1 MIRQKLSAIKE
12 HRDNEVEFLYG
23 ELKNRHQ
30 SEKTAVIILTVLF
43 TQMCDAESSE
53 GDDAAVQNPNRAVC
67 SVLAHLLMNPKIRS
81 FTEKLIKAFK
91 HRRYDNEGNKIVLPI
106 TDYMEVKSPLE
117 LMDEEAKVKVERW
130 VEEIEKLTRGI
141 RGFLNIDWTAY
152 DTIWRNICAEQE
164 ISLLL
169 NEIQPRKNSWGHTF
183 GGYEN
188 RTVTLQQVPIS
199 WISFVIKDTKLAEA
213 VKLLPDYDISIPYSF
228 ASSDEE
234 TGEASKM
241 GKIIYSDSKVPVTLN
256 YGGKQ
261 HLVFFNFKCPSQ
273 FVFDADKRPISP
285 GRIQLELKSII
296 VDNVI
301 VQEIDGYSG
310 EEFFLSILGKT
321 DSISK

>member
-1 MIRQKLSAIKE
+1 MEKFERFSEERLTSLRARYRGDDLFRTWTWILCLLEQQLNGLNAVEVWSETEMIRQKLSAIKE

-67 SVLAHLLMNPKIRS
+67 SVLAHLLMNPEIRS
-81 FTEKLIKAFK
+81 FSEKLIKAFK
-91 HRRYDNEGNKIVLPI
+91 HRRYDNEGNKIILPV
-106 TDYMEVKSPLE
+106 TDYLNVKSPLE

-169 NEIQPRKNSWGHTF
+169 NEIQPRKNSW
-183 GGYEN
+183 
-188 RTVTLQQVPIS
+188 
-199 WISFVIKDTKLAEA
+199 VI
-213 VKLLPDYDISIPYSF
+213 I
-228 ASSDEE
+228 
-234 TGEASKM
+234 
-241 GKIIYSDSKVPVTLN
+241 
-256 YGGKQ
+256 
-261 HLVFFNFKCPSQ
+261 
-273 FVFDADKRPISP
+273 
-285 GRIQLELKSII
+285 
-296 VDNVI
+296 
-301 VQEIDGYSG
+301 
-310 EEFFLSILGKT
+310 
-321 DSISK
+321 